1 MAQVEATPHGLWNP
15 SCVWI
20 SGHVQLLRLSL
31 VSLPNTC
38 FGYPWPRQDTLPSL
52 VWKLWFPLQ
61 EITSALDTVATIQSS
76 ARLWDTWASPGP
88 LC

>member
-1 MAQVEATPHGLWNP
+1 MAQVEATPHGFWNP
-15 SCVWI
+15 SRVWI
-20 SGHVQLLRLSL
+20 SGHVQLRRLSL
-31 VSLPNTC
+31 ASFPNTC

-88 LC
+88 LS